1 MSTLLPHHHSGPPS
15 VWIEHRIMMFT
26 AIRRPP
32 VPSRSVQ
39 PLSFRSATVRRRY
52 PIPGTNSARDRQTTH
67 RVLHHVTKMLLEPIS
82 CTQYYIY
89 SIMMG
94 GSSYNIS
101 SSLCNT
107 IIISTVATPA
117 AHLQCTLL
125 AAAAAAASTVAVR
138 AHTFMYM
145 YRSCLLF

>member
-1 MSTLLPHHHSGPPS
+1 MSTLLSPAPFRAPLRLDRAQNNDVYSDKT
-15 VWIEHRIMMFT
+15 T
-26 AIRRPP
+26 ARP
-32 VPSRSVQ
+32 VRSVQ

-101 SSLCNT
+101 SSLCNG

-125 AAAAAAASTVAVR
+125 AAAASTVAVR